1 LILFSHSLFTS
12 LAQTVT
18 LNLPGLLYQKVQRM
32 AQTLRRPIEDILVD
46 AVATALP
53 PLAGL
58 PPELADDLDEL
69 AFLNDE
75 ALWQVARS
83 TLPAGHHQQMDDL
96 LTQKGS
102 APLTAA
108 EQQTLDRLL
117 GEYQSLVLRRGQA
130 AVLLQRRGYDMSN
143 PSVLSRRD
151 KMKIAQ
157 KCISGKESSNF
168 KS

>member
-1 LILFSHSLFTS
+1 MQSTS
-12 LAQTVT
+12 TAQTVT

-58 PPELADDLDEL
+58 PPELADDLDGL

-83 TLPAGHHQQMDDL
+83 TLAAEHHQQMDDL
-96 LTQKGS
+96 LARKGR
-102 APLTAA
+102 APLTVA
-108 EQQTLDRLL
+108 EQQNLDRLL

-130 AVLLQRRGYDMSN
+130 AVLLQRRGYDMSD
-143 PSVLSRRD
+143 PDVLA
-151 KMKIAQ
+151 AQ
-157 KCISGKESSNF
+157 S
-168 KS
+168 

>member
-1 LILFSHSLFTS
+1 MQST
-12 LAQTVT
+12 LAAQAVT

-58 PPELADDLDEL
+58 PPALADDLAEL
-69 AFLNDE
+69 AFLMDE

-83 TLPAGHHQQMDDL
+83 TLPAEHYLQMDDL
-96 LTQKGS
+96 LARKTQ

-108 EQQTLDRLL
+108 EQQNLDRLL
-117 GEYQSLVLRRGQA
+117 GEYQSLILRRGQA
-130 AVLLQRRGYDMSN
+130 AVLLQRRGYDMSD
-143 PSVLSRRD
+143 PAVLN
-151 KMKIAQ
+151 IQ
-157 KCISGKESSNF
+157 P
-168 KS
+168 